1 MSSYKLIWK
10 GETIGSFSV
19 DDIRE
24 MLKSGKIGL
33 MYQIELPSGE
43 IVFLKDFFDENSLE
57 MNVNMGINA
66 DSSCENK
73 KSISQKND
81 SFVYL
86 LYGLCGASF
95 ISAYIWIA
103 ALALAGAFYCQGK
116 SKLALWTALLSTIM
130 MGFGI
135 VFFKYLYPVISN

>member
-73 KSISQKND
+73 KSISHGNGKITTI
-81 SFVYL
+81 FTHL
-86 LYGLCGASF
+86 TTRASV
-95 ISAYIWIA
+95 
-103 ALALAGAFYCQGK
+103 
-116 SKLALWTALLSTIM
+116 TPRLSTDTT
-130 MGFGI
+130 
-135 VFFKYLYPVISN
+135 